1 MEKIY
6 NKLVRDNIPEIIKQD
21 KAEPQTRILEQ
32 EEYLKELFKK
42 LEEEAKEAVEAM
54 ADRQELMKEIGDIY
68 EIIDAIIDNCGLDKE
83 EIMKLKNER
92 KIERGGFEKK
102 IFLISSELKE

>member
-21 KAEPQTRILEQ
+21 NAEPRIRILEQ
-32 EEYLKELFKK
+32 EEYLKQLFKK
-42 LEEEAKEAVEAM
+42 LEEEAREVAGAAANKN
-54 ADRQELMKEIGDIY
+54 ELMKEIGDVY

-92 KIERGGFEKK
+92 KIERGGFNKK
-102 IFLISSELKE
+102 IFLESINN